1 MYKVKFVAKNIK
13 LNFWNRIPYWLLAS
27 RIAITM
33 LGVVSPLAVASTGW
47 AQTTNQLNVDQLIQN
62 FKNDDLLERLNTVTT
77 LGNLRDEV
85 FIREAL
91 AKLNQ
96 ALKDPDWRVRSG
108 AALALSQKGG
118 GAIKDTLPNLVEN
131 LNDPY
136 IFVRSSAARAI
147 GSIAGEDNS
156 DGTGNISVEAARF
169 APYLIN
175 ALQDPDFSVR
185 INASVALVK
194 LNAKSYLTVSRLITN
209 LNNTDEP
216 TRITTAQTLNT
227 ISRAAANVAPN
238 IAKALQY
245 PEPSVRGLA
254 IQTIGSIGT
263 DTKVAM
269 PYLIQGLQDPDW
281 SVRNLSARTVATIAG
296 NLQEKA
302 RANVL
307 TQSDV
312 NAIPEMEVALQILQ
326 NPQKGFYNN
335 ERETVGLSINA
346 LKAARRR

>member
-1 MYKVKFVAKNIK
+1 MAKYTK

-27 RIAITM
+27 RIAVTM

-91 AKLNQ
+91 AKLKQ

-118 GAIKDTLPNLVEN
+118 GAIKDTLPSLVEN

-156 DGTGNISVEAARF
+156 DGTGNISVEVARF

-194 LNAKSYLTVSRLITN
+194 LNSKSYLTVSRLITN

-227 ISRAAANVAPN
+227 ISRQAASVAPN

-245 PEPSVRGLA
+245 REPSVRGLA

-281 SVRNLSARTVATIAG
+281 SVRNLSARTVAIIAG

-346 LKAARRR
+346 LKAARRRS